1 MWDDDFTSK
10 KFELG
15 RIIEREGANELV
27 RGMTK
32 LELENERMKANYERG
47 RVIKTK
53 NIDFFLNCD
62 LMGKD
67 QIDEEMKLNAQQ
79 EEEDEDEPEWNDVD
93 IEMLKTEV
101 LKPVEVHQP

>member
-15 RIIEREGANELV
+15 RIIERDATHELIK
-27 RGMTK
+27 GIGK
-32 LELENERMKANYERG
+32 LDLQQQQKENQDRG

-62 LMGKD
+62 LMGKE
-67 QIDEEMKLNAQQ
+67 QIEEELKQNKLDEE
-79 EEEDEDEPEWNDVD
+79 EEDDEDEPEWNDVD
-93 IEMLKTEV
+93 VEMLKIEA
-101 LKPVEVHQP
+101 KPEHL